1 MTTSNL
7 KRIAAAGALSGAL
20 SLAALGLGSGVANA
34 DDDEEISPT
43 QPGGISSNWQSYLP
57 LLGNLSDFVDLGK
70 LGVPQDVANLGNLG
84 SLGSL
89 GNGQWQNLL
98 GLAGG

>member
-1 MTTSNL
+1 MTSSNF
-7 KRIAAAGALSGAL
+7 KRIAAAGAVSGAL

-34 DDDEEISPT
+34 DDGTTPSL
-43 QPGGISSNWQSYLP
+43 PGGTSSDWQSYLP
-57 LLGNLSDFVDLGK
+57 LLGNISDFVDLGK
-70 LGVPQDVANLGNLG
+70 LGVPPEVANYANLGDLG
-84 SLGSL
+84 GL